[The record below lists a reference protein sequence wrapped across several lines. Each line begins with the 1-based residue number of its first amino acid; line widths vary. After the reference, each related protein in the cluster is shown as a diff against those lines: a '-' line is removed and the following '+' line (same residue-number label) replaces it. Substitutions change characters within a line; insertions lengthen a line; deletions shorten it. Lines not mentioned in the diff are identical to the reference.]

1 MLKKSFFY
9 FLLILLLIFSKSYAE
24 NNLSTSFTKSFNP
37 QKFPQTAQ
45 FYDTKE
51 NTVNLSDFSGK
62 VIVLNFFKATC
73 RTCLIELP
81 SLNSLAEKYPEIKVI
96 AVSEGEET
104 AELVENVLHRERRLN
119 KIDVSLDKNQALM
132 KLMGGGKVPQT
143 YLIDKDGLIRGHIQ
157 GGADFN
163 APAIHEQIENLF

>member
-9 FLLILLLIFSKSYAE
+9 FLLILLLTFSKSYAE
-24 NNLSTSFTKSFNP
+24 NNLSVSFTNTFNP
-37 QKFPQTAQ
+37 QKFPETAQ
-45 FYDTKE
+45 FYDVEGNIIK
-51 NTVNLSDFSGK
+51 LSDFSGK

-81 SLNSLAEKYPEIKVI
+81 SLNNLAEKYPNIKVI
-96 AVSEGEET
+96 AVSEGEES
-104 AELVENVLHRERRLN
+104 AELVEKVLHKERRLN
-119 KIDVSLDKNQALM
+119 KIAVSVDKNQALM

-143 YLIDKDGLIRGHIQ
+143 YLIDNGGIIRGHIT

-163 APAIHEQIENLF
+163 APTIHEQIEKLF